1 MNYKLKAALKRNRI
15 SFIVI
20 VILWVLITIVFVAPL
35 ACGIVEAMQTGKLD
49 LAILLQT
56 VPTNITSPFSTIA
69 KAFSDT
75 YIGTFGNTL
84 GIFTIFY
91 AIVCII
97 GLVRAMPK
105 NEYTDIEHGSSAWC
119 EHGEQYKLLSKT
131 KGLLLA
137 EDHYLPVNKR
147 GNINVLVVGRF
158 WFW

>member
-105 NEYTDIEHGSSAWC
+105 M
-119 EHGEQYKLLSKT
+119 
-131 KGLLLA
+131 
-137 EDHYLPVNKR
+137 
-147 GNINVLVVGRF
+147 NIPILNMVLVLGANMESNISYLVKPKVSY
-158 WFW
+158 